1 MLAISTVA
9 KAMPDKWIYEPT
21 LLHCLGLWRRR
32 TVSDRLPQAQDWA
45 FGSNAHMKV
54 IRVSLSE
61 AEPSREAITLFDDAK
76 EELYGKLLREHSE
89 QAEIPD
95 LDSSATQFHIHVSAT
110 RHLGTVTTLL
120 RRMLKHHGVAERV
133 TIERL

>member
-1 MLAISTVA
+1 
-9 KAMPDKWIYEPT
+9 
-21 LLHCLGLWRRR
+21 
-32 TVSDRLPQAQDWA
+32 
-45 FGSNAHMKV
+45 MKI

-61 AEPSREAITLFDDAK
+61 PEPSRETVTLFDDAK
-76 EELYGKLLREHSE
+76 EELFGKLLRQFPE

-95 LDSSATQFHIHVSAT
+95 LDDSMRLFHIHVSAT

-120 RRMLKHHGVAERV
+120 RRMLKHHHVAERV